1 MASSAVSYLPM
12 TPPPSQQNLTINQ
25 SEGRRRKTA
34 DDLAQQEAILNTTLG
49 KREKRKNVKFA
60 D

>member
-1 MASSAVSYLPM
+1 M

-25 SEGRRRKTA
+25 SEGRHRKTA

>member
-1 MASSAVSYLPM
+1 M